1 MKTPV
6 TALNAILE
14 NMILGVGKYKDRDTY
29 LLQCKDITTQL
40 SAMIKEVLDT
50 SKIDF
55 ATERQNAEIF
65 GTYLEELPK
74 FCEPYGLIAKTKQV
88 FFFAEH

>member
-1 MKTPV
+1 
-6 TALNAILE
+6 
-14 NMILGVGKYKDRDTY
+14 
-29 LLQCKDITTQL
+29 
-40 SAMIKEVLDT
+40 MIKEVLDT

-65 GTYLEELPK
+65 DLSEELPK

-88 FFFAEH
+88 SFSLNIEKPCPVFFPKKALKKFFPICFLTQFPILLLDITYG